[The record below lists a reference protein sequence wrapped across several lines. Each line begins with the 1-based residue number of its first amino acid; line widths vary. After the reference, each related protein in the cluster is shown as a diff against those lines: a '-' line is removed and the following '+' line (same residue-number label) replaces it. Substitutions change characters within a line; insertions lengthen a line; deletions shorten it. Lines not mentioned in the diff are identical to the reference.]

1 MIKNEIMLQ
10 QSNKIIV
17 HATSIDKLSDLLTT
31 KFLSNPSLAIIDPNE
46 KISIDSDRTELDIVS
61 SEFGQVI
68 FVANPNHILNHHQAD
83 IYPCDSASA
92 TMPDINKGYFNPHTQ
107 SLDSLSVSTSETMM
121 TTIKQWFHQK
131 FDSKKDKK
139 IIDFYFKCHKKRQ
152 DELKNYISIQPH
164 FERLYFILKNKD
176 VISDILEQYQLNN
189 NPSNNGYKL
198 INIYDEKGIFKDAF
212 MYGLEMQFKKIINK
226 ELKQQIAQDKTN
238 HDEIKVDLDIEK
250 VNSLSETK
258 MYAMIWA
265 ALNSSHF
272 YSYIQHLFKQHVD
285 NKKNIND
292 KANVV
297 DFFQVEF
304 EMQEKMY
311 QDGLIKYH
319 VSLTN
324 EWEIEFPEYMEL
336 TKENVQQYFKNINGE
351 HATRLSEYGMQE
363 EIMDWENYQIIAAIN
378 PIIQLDNLTNE
389 LYRLNR
395 KELEQFVHKNEFKI
409 TLKNNEKI
417 QLFNK
422 HKANIDEIL
431 VNCHQDSYL
440 DEFEEF
446 TRYLID
452 CFPYA
457 QCELEYLIIPS
468 IVALSNQTLDLDHER
483 FEYTIE
489 LLDDVIEELKEHLYS
504 FDLDDENEINAA
516 IEALSYFA
524 YKMGYE
530 TFVPFYEV
538 KMKECLDIDNKNFSH
553 VLLPLS
559 TLHQENNI
567 QPLQYAI
574 NKFNELGIK
583 TIFYEKHAFD
593 ENGNIKEHYYDKN
606 AVIQEL
612 IQNNEI
618 GLVNEFKLA
627 KLEAKQKLELQV
639 RQETKAKLE
648 NTREQQE
655 AKPEQKN
662 TKKRKL
668 R

>member
-1 MIKNEIMLQ
+1 MIKNKIMLQ
-10 QSNKIIV
+10 QSNKILI

-46 KISIDSDRTELDIVS
+46 KISIDSDRTGLDIVS

-68 FVANPNHILNHHQAD
+68 FVANPNHILNNHQVD

-92 TMPDINKGYFNPHTQ
+92 TMPDINKGFYNPHTK
-107 SLDSLSVSTSETMM
+107 SLESNSLSVSISETMM
-121 TTIKQWFHQK
+121 ATIKQWFHQK
-131 FDSKKDKK
+131 FDSENDKQV
-139 IIDFYFKCHKKRQ
+139 IDFYFKYHKKRQ

-198 INIYDEKGIFKDAF
+198 INIHDEKGVFKDAF
-212 MYGLEMQFKKIINK
+212 MYGLEIQFKKIIEK
-226 ELKQQIAQDKTN
+226 ELKQQIKQDKKN
-238 HDEIKVDLDIEK
+238 NDKIKVDLDIEK

-272 YSYIQHLFKQHVD
+272 YSYTQHLFNQYVD

-319 VSLTN
+319 VALTN

-336 TKENVQQYFKNINGE
+336 TKENVQKYFKNINGE

-395 KELEQFVHKNEFKI
+395 QELEQFIHKNEFKI
-409 TLKNNEKI
+409 TLKNNDEI

-431 VNCHQDSYL
+431 ENCHQDNYL

-446 TRYLID
+446 TKYLID

-468 IVALSNQTLDLDHER
+468 IVTLSNQTLDLDHER

-489 LLDDVIEELKEHLYS
+489 LLDDAVEELKEHLYS
-504 FDLDDENEINAA
+504 FGLDDENEINAA

-524 YKMGYE
+524 YKIGYE

-559 TLHQENNI
+559 TLHQKNNI

-606 AVIQEL
+606 VVIQEL
-612 IQNNEI
+612 IQKNEI
-618 GLVNEFKLA
+618 GLVNEFKLDNV
-627 KLEAKQKLELQV
+627 KLEEKQQV
-639 RQETKAKLE
+639 EVKK
-648 NTREQQE
+648 
-655 AKPEQKN
+655 EQKN